1 MYKIGELTTV
11 SMGKSIG
18 TFTGYPLIKG
28 IEIIKMFKFEADA
41 IEYLNKL
48 NSKLE
53 KKNDL

>member
-1 MYKIGELTTV
+1 MYKIGELTTI

-41 IEYLNKL
+41 IEYLNQL

-53 KKNDL
+53 KKNK